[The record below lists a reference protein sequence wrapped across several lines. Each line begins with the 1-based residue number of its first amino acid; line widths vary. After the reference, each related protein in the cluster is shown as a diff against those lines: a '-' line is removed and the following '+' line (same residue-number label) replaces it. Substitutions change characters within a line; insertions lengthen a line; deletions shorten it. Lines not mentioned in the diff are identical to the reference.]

1 MNTSSGSALFQTAND
16 LANRN
21 QWADAREAFEAALA
35 QHPTN
40 AEGHNQLGF
49 VYAQL
54 GDGGKALRHFHQ
66 AFTLKPSLHEAF
78 QNFGHLLTVL
88 AEKNF
93 TATIIKDNQAVLDLI
108 ARAKAAWPARV
119 PAGEL
124 LSDPRFLETAK
135 NPYLLFYLGST
146 RLRDAEIEQMLTML
160 RAALLDLAPEQ
171 TVDPHYL
178 ALTGAIACQ
187 CFANEYVFSASAEET
202 KKVEALYKQ
211 LAADLDTGAE
221 IPAHRLAILASYMPL
236 HRLPNAAKLLSRAGD
251 PGLQALLHQQVE
263 EVQQERKIRGELPQL
278 TPIEDE
284 TSIKVRGQYEENPY
298 PRWIATS
305 TPERQITFREYLTIL
320 FPHAQTRSFK
330 DNVEVLFAGC
340 GTGSVV
346 AGFAQ
351 LIANAKILAV
361 DLSLSSLSYA
371 KRMANQYRIR
381 NVEFGQA
388 DILQLPSL
396 GRRFD
401 IISSTGVMHH
411 MAEPFHAWRTLVSM
425 LNPGGFMHIGFYSEI
440 ARKEVSEGWAYI
452 KKHGYGKSADEIRR
466 FRQDVMALPDSEP
479 MKRVLKSPDF
489 YSTSDLRD
497 LLFHEHELRV
507 TIPQIKQFLK
517 ENGLEFIGWDLP
529 LETRQLYA
537 REFPIDAAMIELD
550 NWQRFEEKYPRTFSQ
565 MYKFWV
571 QKTA

>member
-1 MNTSSGSALFQTAND
+1 MNTNSDFTLFQKATD
-16 LANRN
+16 LANRS
-21 QWADAREAFEAALA
+21 QWPEARAAFEAALA
-35 QHPTN
+35 QQPTN

-54 GDGGKALRHFHQ
+54 GDGGKALRHFHE

-108 ARAKAAWPARV
+108 ARAKAAWPAHA
-119 PAGEL
+119 PAAEL

-146 RLRDAEIEQMLTML
+146 RLRDADIEQMLTML
-160 RAALLDLAPEQ
+160 RAALLDLAPQ
-171 TVDPHYL
+171 AAVDPNYL

-187 CFANEYVFSASAEET
+187 CFANEYAFSVSADET
-202 KKVEALYKQ
+202 KKVEALRTQ
-211 LAADLDTGAE
+211 LAADLDAGTE

-236 HRLPNAAKLLSRAGD
+236 HRLPNAVKLLGRAND
-251 PGLQALLHQQVE
+251 PGLQALLHQQIDE
-263 EVQQERKIRGELPQL
+263 PQQERKIRAELPQL

-284 TSIKVRGQYEENPY
+284 ISVKVRGQYEENPY
-298 PRWIATS
+298 PRWISTS

-320 FPHAQTRSFK
+320 FPHAQGRDFK
-330 DNVEVLFAGC
+330 DKVDVLFAGC

-351 LIANAKILAV
+351 LVANAKILAV

-371 KRMANQYRIR
+371 KRMADKYGIK

-401 IISSTGVMHH
+401 VISSTGVMHH
-411 MAEPFHAWRTLVSM
+411 MAEPFRAWRTLVSM

-440 ARKEVSEGWAYI
+440 ARKEVTEGWAYI
-452 KKHGYGKSADEIRR
+452 KEHGYGKSADEIRR
-466 FRQDVMALPDSEP
+466 FRQDMMALPDSEP

-507 TIPQIKQFLK
+507 TIPEIKQFLT
-517 ENGLEFIGWDLP
+517 ENGLDFIGWDLP
-529 LETRQLYA
+529 PETRQLYA
-537 REFPIDAAMIELD
+537 REFPGDLAMVDLD

>member
-1 MNTSSGSALFQTAND
+1 MNKSSDSTLFQKATD
-16 LANRN
+16 LANRS
-21 QWADAREAFEAALA
+21 QWAEAREAFEAALA
-35 QHPTN
+35 QQPTH

-54 GDGGKALRHFHQ
+54 GDGGKALRHFHE

-119 PAGEL
+119 PAAEL

-171 TVDPHYL
+171 SIDANYL

-202 KKVEALYKQ
+202 QKVEALRAQ
-211 LAADLDTGAE
+211 LAADLDAGKE
-221 IPAHRLAILASYMPL
+221 IPAHRLTILASYMPL
-236 HRLPNAAKLLSRAGD
+236 HRLPKAATLLGRVNE
-251 PGLQALLHQQVE
+251 PGLQALLHQQVDE
-263 EVQQERKIRGELPQL
+263 PQREQNIRGGLPQL

-305 TPERQITFREYLTIL
+305 TPDRQITFREYMTIL
-320 FPHAQTRSFK
+320 FPHAQSRMFK

-371 KRMANQYRIR
+371 KRMAVQYHIN

-411 MAEPFHAWRTLVSM
+411 MAEPFRAWRTLVSI
-425 LNPGGFMHIGFYSEI
+425 LNPGGFMHIGFYSEL
-440 ARKEVSEGWAYI
+440 ARKEVTEGWTYI
-452 KKHGYGKSADEIRR
+452 KEHGYGKSTGEIRR
-466 FRQDVMALPDSEP
+466 FRQDVMALPDNEP

-489 YSTSDLRD
+489 YSVSDLRD

-507 TIPQIKQFLK
+507 TIPEIKQFLA
-517 ENGLEFIGWDLP
+517 ENGLDFVGWDLP
-529 LETRQLYA
+529 TETRQLYA
-537 REFPIDAAMIELD
+537 REFPADPAMADLD
-550 NWQRFEEKYPRTFSQ
+550 NWHRFEEKYPRTFSQ

>member
-1 MNTSSGSALFQTAND
+1 MNTSSGSALFQKAND
-16 LANRN
+16 LANRS
-21 QWADAREAFEAALA
+21 QWAEAREAFEAALA
-35 QHPTN
+35 QQPTH

-78 QNFGHLLTVL
+78 QNFGHLLMVL
-88 AEKNF
+88 AEQDF

-119 PAGEL
+119 PAAEL
-124 LSDPRFLETAK
+124 LNDPRFLETAK
-135 NPYLLFYLGST
+135 NPYLLFYLGAT

-160 RAALLDLAPEQ
+160 RAALLELAPEP
-171 TVDPHYL
+171 TVDPNYL
-178 ALTGAIACQ
+178 ALAGAIACQ
-187 CFANEYVFSASAEET
+187 CFANEYVFSTSAGET
-202 KKVEALYKQ
+202 KKIEALRTQ
-211 LAADLDTGAE
+211 LAADLDAGRE

-236 HRLPNAAKLLSRAGD
+236 HRLPNAAKLLGRAND

-263 EVQQERKIRGELPQL
+263 GPQQEEKIRGELPQL

-284 TSIKVRGQYEENPY
+284 ISVKVRGQYEENPY
-298 PRWIATS
+298 PRWITTS
-305 TPERQITFREYLTIL
+305 TPERQMSFREYMTTL
-320 FPHAQTRSFK
+320 FPHTQSRSFK
-330 DNVEVLFAGC
+330 DNVDVLFAGC

-371 KRMANQYRIR
+371 RRMAQQYRIG

-396 GRRFD
+396 GRHFD
-401 IISSTGVMHH
+401 VISSTGVMHH
-411 MAEPFHAWRTLVSM
+411 MAEPFRAWRTLVSM

-440 ARKEVSEGWAYI
+440 ARKEVTEGWAYI
-452 KKHGYGKSADEIRR
+452 KQHGYGKSADEIRR

-507 TIPQIKQFLK
+507 TIPEIKQFLT
-517 ENGLEFIGWDLP
+517 ENGLDFIGWDLP
-529 LETRQLYA
+529 PETRKLYA
-537 REFPIDAAMIELD
+537 REFPADPPMVDLD

-571 QKTA
+571 QKAA

>member
-1 MNTSSGSALFQTAND
+1 MNTSSGSALFQKAAD
-16 LANRN
+16 FANRG
-21 QWADAREAFEAALA
+21 QLPEARQAFEAALA
-35 QHPTN
+35 QHPTY
-40 AEGHNQLGF
+40 AEGHNQLGL

-54 GDGGKALRHFHQ
+54 GDGGAALRHFHQ
-66 AFTLKPSLHEAF
+66 AFTLQPSLQEAF
-78 QNFGHLLTVL
+78 RNFAQLLLHL
-88 AEKNF
+88 AEKGF

-108 ARAKAAWPARV
+108 ARAKAAWPARP
-119 PAGEL
+119 PAAEIL
-124 LSDPRFLETAK
+124 NDPRFSEIAK
-135 NPYLLFYLGST
+135 NPYLLFYLGAA

-160 RAALLDLAPEQ
+160 RSALLELAPEQ
-171 TVDPHYL
+171 SIDQNYHAFACAL
-178 ALTGAIACQ
+178 ASQ
-187 CFANEYVFSASAEET
+187 CFANEYVFSASPEET
-202 KKVEALYKQ
+202 KKVEALC
-211 LAADLDTGAE
+211 AAIKTDINARKE
-221 IPAHRLAILASYMPL
+221 IPAHRLAILATYMPL
-236 HRLPNAAKLLSRAGD
+236 HHLPNAAKLLGRASE
-251 PGLQALLHQQVE
+251 PGLQALLVQQVAE
-263 EVQQERKIRGELPQL
+263 PQQEQAIRSQLPQL
-278 TPIEDE
+278 TPVEDE
-284 TSIKVRGQYEENPY
+284 TSLKVRGQYEVNPY

-305 TPERQITFREYLTIL
+305 VPERKIL
-320 FPHAQTRSFK
+320 FRDYMATQFPHSRTRAFK

-371 KRMANQYRIR
+371 KRMADKYRIN

-396 GRRFD
+396 NRRFD

-411 MAEPFHAWRTLVSM
+411 MAEPFRAWRNLVSI

-440 ARKEVSEGWAYI
+440 ARKEISEGWAYI
-452 KKHGYGKSADEIRR
+452 KEHGYGKSADEIRR
-466 FRQDVMALPDSEP
+466 LRQDVMALPDSDP
-479 MKRVLKSPDF
+479 MKRALTSPDF
-489 YSTSDLRD
+489 YSVSDLRD

-507 TIPQIKQFLK
+507 TIPEIRQFLG

-529 LETRQLYA
+529 TEARQLYV
-537 REFPIDAAMIELD
+537 REFPADPTMVDLD